1 MVFTHIAF
9 PRACVNRRST
19 FALTIVKTGVSLGAN
34 STVVPGITIGAGA
47 FLAAGSTLTKDCK
60 DWSLMLGTPARH
72 IAWVS
77 AYGEKIP
84 LPLSGEGTWTCDNT
98 GDVYALDGATLVRD
112 PGPRDILNT
121 RQVPS
126 WNGQWPECRKASF
139 RVHRVL
145 YGSQCRS
152 PTPSHLRR
160 SLSSRDAAR
169 SFTTQTRG
177 IL

>member
-98 GDVYALDGATLVRD
+98 GDVYVLDGATLVRH
-112 PGPRDILNT
+112 PGPRDILSYMPGAKLE
-121 RQVPS
+121 RPVAGMPK
-126 WNGQWPECRKASF
+126 GEF
-139 RVHRVL
+139 
-145 YGSQCRS
+145 
-152 PTPSHLRR
+152 
-160 SLSSRDAAR
+160 
-169 SFTTQTRG
+169 
-177 IL
+177 